1 MAEVVE
7 GYECVVEVE
16 GVGWRW
22 VDATFGPASA
32 LALIDEGCQR
42 YTITLRVSPALC

>member
-22 VDATFGPASA
+22 VDAT
-32 LALIDEGCQR
+32 LAQHRLLLLLMKDVNSI
-42 YTITLRVSPALC
+42 L